1 MSTTRDRPS
10 LSRRE
15 VLQATAVLCGT
26 ALAAQQPDSP
36 APARA
41 VPCLF
46 SKPLHNRK
54 FTELPA
60 VLGELGIDAVDL
72 TCRPG
77 GHVLPERV
85 SEDLPKAHELLK
97 AAGIRIAMITT
108 AMTDADEAHAE
119 AIVQTAAKL
128 GIRYAKIGYLPYRD
142 LKKIQETL
150 ADARAKLRD
159 LAMLFRQHGL
169 RAGFHNHS
177 GMNVGAAMWDVW
189 HLIRE
194 LPPEA
199 IGSYFD
205 LGHATAEGGASG
217 WKIGMHLL
225 MPRIIMLAVKDVRW
239 EKDERRGWHL
249 RWGPLGEGMVRWQD
263 AFTQLKEAGFA
274 GPVALHQEY
283 SPHGPP
289 GSEADRQTLE
299 FIRRDWRFL
308 RERLG
313 EADLT

>member
-1 MSTTRDRPS
+1 M
-10 LSRRE
+10 
-15 VLQATAVLCGT
+15 
-26 ALAAQQPDSP
+26 
-36 APARA
+36 
-41 VPCLF
+41 
-46 SKPLHNRK
+46 
-54 FTELPA
+54 
-60 VLGELGIDAVDL
+60 DL

-85 SEDLPKAHELLK
+85 TEDLPKAHELLK

-128 GIRYAKIGYLPYRD
+128 GIRYAKIGYFPYQD

-150 ADARAKLRD
+150 VDARAKLRD

-225 MPRIIMLAVKDVRW
+225 MPRIIMLAVKDVRAGDTIVVPQKI
-239 EKDERRGWHL
+239 EARTPQL
-249 RWGPLGEGMVRWQD
+249 ALWQTV
-263 AFTQLKEAGFA
+263 ASIIGS
-274 GPVALHQEY
+274 VALTAA
-283 SPHGPP
+283 GIAVV
-289 GSEADRQTLE
+289 GR
-299 FIRRDWRFL
+299 
-308 RERLG
+308 
-313 EADLT
+313 